1 MGYYQGGTKSA
12 PPDPDE
18 DDERLTDDDLF
29 ALLVRDGFGGFNGF
43 TYAAYLDTPDAAIR
57 DSYFAE
63 RDDDHRL
70 VTLRERRARARQGGL
85 SGSIAR
91 AGRELPSKE
100 TLDVPEEAF
109 AVNGRAGMAYCLMF
123 WQTWRRRQREGVLT
137 EDGFPIDTSYIM
149 ARWKKVAGAGVR

>member
-1 MGYYQGGTKSA
+1 MGYYRGAAPK

-18 DDERLTDDDLF
+18 DDERLTDEDLF

-43 TYAAYLDTPDAAIR
+43 TFAAYLDTPDATLR
-57 DSYFAE
+57 DSHFAE

-85 SGSIAR
+85 SGSVAR

-100 TLDVPEEAF
+100 QLQVPDEAYQ
-109 AVNGRAGMAYCLMF
+109 VNGRAGMAYLLMF
-123 WQTWRRRQREGVLT
+123 WQTWRRRQYAGVLT
-137 EDGFPIDTSYIM
+137 EDGSPIDTAYIL
-149 ARWKKVAGAGVR
+149 ARWKKTAGTKAR